1 MIIDF
6 TIAIIIVYGL
16 IIGYRRE
23 VWLNSLHLFSTIVS
37 LNIAHQFYQRISS
50 QLIVFIPFPKTIAY
64 DMKYA
69 FHFNDLQQRFDTIIA
84 FLLIASLCKLI
95 LYLIIITFD
104 NIVTYRMIN
113 QISRLFGSLISV
125 VMAVVAIQ
133 LSIYVLALYPI
144 EWLQHNLQ
152 HAYIGKLILF
162 HTPFF
167 SSYILNL

>member
-1 MIIDF
+1 MICK
-6 TIAIIIVYGL
+6 
-16 IIGYRRE
+16 E
-23 VWLNSLHLFSTIVS
+23 
-37 LNIAHQFYQRISS
+37 
-50 QLIVFIPFPKTIAY
+50 
-64 DMKYA
+64 
-69 FHFNDLQQRFDTIIA
+69 RFDTIIA

-152 HAYIGKLILF
+152 HAHRQTYLV
-162 HTPFF
+162 
-167 SSYILNL
+167 SYTIFLVLYFKFIN

>member
-1 MIIDF
+1 
-6 TIAIIIVYGL
+6 
-16 IIGYRRE
+16 
-23 VWLNSLHLFSTIVS
+23 
-37 LNIAHQFYQRISS
+37 
-50 QLIVFIPFPKTIAY
+50 
-64 DMKYA
+64 
-69 FHFNDLQQRFDTIIA
+69 
-84 FLLIASLCKLI
+84 
-95 LYLIIITFD
+95 
-104 NIVTYRMIN
+104 IVTYRMIN